1 MPACKSD
8 RFEWTDERI
17 ADLVRLDAEGRTG
30 GEISAYFNHR
40 PSRNAVIGKLF
51 CLNKGKDKPP
61 RQDRQ
66 REAARIEAKLKSRAA
81 ETARTT
87 QKRMNIV
94 VHAKRAEP
102 KEAGPGAGRSDNS
115 YIALQSGLWKSANKP
130 GVEVRE
136 SEPDAFDKM
145 TARPWEERRD
155 GECKWPF
162 GPPEATLS
170 CCRPVARSG
179 YCLKHADLAFLK
191 RTRTQSQADAKL
203 MAFILKRVA

>member
-1 MPACKSD
+1 MKAD
-8 RFEWTDERI
+8 RFTWSPERI
-17 ADLVRLDAEGRTG
+17 AELLTLWAQGRSCSEIVAIFDYRLTR
-30 GEISAYFNHR
+30 S
-40 PSRNAVIGKLF
+40 AVIGKI
-51 CLNKGKDKPP
+51 
-61 RQDRQ
+61 DRL
-66 REAARIEAKLKSRAA
+66 RKAMGDAPGAPAARVAA
-81 ETARTT
+81 SKPRS
-87 QKRMNIV
+87 KPMNV
-94 VHAKRAEP
+94 VTHAKPKEP
-102 KEAGPGAGRSDNS
+102 KEPKPSEGRGPGRSDGS
-115 YIALQSGLWKSANKP
+115 FIALQSGVWLSGNKK
-130 GVEVRE
+130 GGEVRE
-136 SEPDAFDKM
+136 IEPDAFDKM